1 MASLRIRRG
10 TTKTFVLSMD
20 DEDKDWSD
28 LGTVFVRITQD
39 ALIVDKLIE
48 PVQGEPKKALV
59 SYTQEDTIQLKE
71 GKKFSLQVFSIVGPT
86 ETEIAVKS
94 DIYTGTVD
102 PSLWNEVI
110 HND

>member
-1 MASLRIRRG
+1 MTSLRIRRG
-10 TTKTFVLSMD
+10 TTKTFVLSIN
-20 DEDKDWSD
+20 EENKVWTD

-39 ALIVDKLIE
+39 QVQIDKLIE
-48 PVQGEPKKALV
+48 PIEGEPKKAKI

-71 GKKFSLQVFSIVGPT
+71 KKQFQLQVFSIVGPE
-86 ETEIAVKS
+86 ETEIAAKS
-94 DIYTGTVD
+94 DIYTGLVD

>member
-10 TTKTFVLSMD
+10 TTKVFVLSMD
-20 DEDKDWSD
+20 EDEKSWSD

-39 ALIVDKLIE
+39 AIKIDKLIE
-48 PVQGEPKKALV
+48 LIDGEPKKALV

-71 GKKFSLQVFSIVGPT
+71 GKKFQLQVFSIVGPT

-94 DIYTGTVD
+94 DIYSGTVD